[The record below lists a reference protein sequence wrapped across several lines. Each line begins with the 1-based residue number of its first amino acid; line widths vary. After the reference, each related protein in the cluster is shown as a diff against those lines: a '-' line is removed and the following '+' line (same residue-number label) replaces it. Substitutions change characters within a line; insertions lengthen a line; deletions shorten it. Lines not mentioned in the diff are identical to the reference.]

1 MLMLALF
8 LGLPQ
13 LVGWIA
19 SRVTHRS
26 SVMPWP
32 AAAVAAFSALWYV
45 LDWLPAQRFGERSGC
60 GMPEQSAMFLLA
72 AGLVIH
78 TCAGLVFGGLTRRR
92 RQPRA

>member
-26 SVMPWP
+26 SALPWP
-32 AAAVAAFSALWYV
+32 AAAIVAFSALWYV
-45 LDWLPAQRFGERSGC
+45 LDWLPAQSVGAHTGC
-60 GMPEQSAMFLLA
+60 GVPANAAVWFLVV
-72 AGLVIH
+72 GLVVH
-78 TCAGLVFGGLTRRR
+78 TGAGVVFGSLTRRR
-92 RQPRA
+92 RPRV